1 MNQSIRD
8 EALTH
13 KEKLVATRR
22 DLHMHPELGFQE
34 VRTAGIVARELAELG
49 LEVKSGVGK
58 TGVVGLL
65 KGEKPGPVTLLRF
78 DMDALP
84 VDEQTGVEYASQT
97 PGVMHA
103 CGHDGH
109 VAVGLAVARI
119 LSAHRAELAGALKF
133 VFQPA
138 EEGQGGAQAMI
149 ADGVLENPRPD
160 RVLALHLWNELPVG
174 TLAINPGALMASA
187 DRFSIHLEGKGGH
200 GALPDQSVDPVLA
213 AAQVVSALQ
222 SVVSRNLSPLEAG
235 VVSVTNIR
243 AGEAWNVIPSTAEL
257 AGTIRAFEP
266 QVRERILN
274 RIEAITAGVS
284 EALGCRAA
292 IVLDEVTPAVIN
304 DPKTAH
310 RLQRMAAR
318 DFPDLKVDP
327 AFRTMVSE
335 DMAYM
340 LQAVPG
346 VYFLVGSA
354 NPARRLDAGHHHPR
368 FDFDEEALVIAAAVM
383 AEAALELQKDNDDEH

>member
-1 MNQSIRD
+1 MVNNFYL
-8 EALTH
+8 EAD
-13 KEKLVATRR
+13 KQRERLVATRR

-34 VRTAGIVARELAELG
+34 VRTVGIVARELAELG
-49 LEVKSGVGK
+49 LEVRGGVGK

-65 KGEKPGPVTLLRF
+65 EGGKPGPVTLLRF

-84 VDEQTGVEYASQT
+84 VQEQTGAAYASQT
-97 PGVMHA
+97 PGAMHA

-109 VAVGLAVARI
+109 VAIGLAVARI
-119 LSAHRAELAGALKF
+119 LSSRRATLRGAIKF

-149 ADGVLENPRPD
+149 ADGVLESPHPD
-160 RVLALHLWNELPVG
+160 RALALHLWNELPVG

-187 DRFSIHLEGKGGH
+187 DRFSIRLEGKGGH
-200 GALPDQSVDPVLA
+200 GALPDQSIDPVLA

-235 VVSVTNIR
+235 VVSVTNLR
-243 AGEAWNVIPSTAEL
+243 AGDAWNVIPGSAEL

-266 QVRERILN
+266 GVRDRILK
-274 RIEAITAGVS
+274 RIEAIACGVG

-304 DPKTAH
+304 DPETAH
-310 RLQRMAAR
+310 RLQRMAAD

-354 NPARRLDAGHHHPR
+354 NPARGLDAGHHHPR
-368 FDFDEEALVIAAAVM
+368 FDFDEEALVVAAAVM
-383 AEAALELQKDNDDEH
+383 AAAALEV